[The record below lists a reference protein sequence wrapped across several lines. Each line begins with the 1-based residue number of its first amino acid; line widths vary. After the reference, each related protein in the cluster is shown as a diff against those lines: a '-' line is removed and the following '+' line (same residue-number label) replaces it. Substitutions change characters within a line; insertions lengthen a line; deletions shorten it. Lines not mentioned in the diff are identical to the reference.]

1 MCFSIK
7 KKYISSHY
15 KHRCC
20 STALVDIGVMAALTK
35 PDIILSVCEENTRL
49 ERQRVESVV
58 VVVAKSAADNAPP
71 TGFLPIRFLS

>member
-1 MCFSIK
+1 
-7 KKYISSHY
+7 
-15 KHRCC
+15 
-20 STALVDIGVMAALTK
+20 MAALTK